1 MHLITQLTK
10 PGVDEV
16 TQHFAVHTIEN
27 VVLKVR
33 PPSRSRYALFTGC
46 FVASLDCTCALV
58 VEAAFQRP
66 ALLLRSSTGCVLLPF
81 AYNGNGQRNHVVL

>member
-27 VVLKVR
+27 VVLKVCQ
-33 PPSRSRYALFTGC
+33 PSSLPFVYLMLCDLLGC
-46 FVASLDCTCALV
+46 AFALV
-58 VEAAFQRP
+58 VKQAAQPP
-66 ALLLRSSTGCVLLPF
+66 ALLLHSSIDCDLQSF
-81 AYNGNGQRNHVVL
+81 ADCI